1 MADWR
6 AAYDRT
12 GDGRV
17 YSGEVI
23 ALELELQKPDGAGGW
38 VDQPLVNRTFVQRV
52 FKSGGTV
59 LQAAL
64 GEITTAEDGSP
75 IVRFV
80 LTGDQTEALL
90 PTGTKIKLQH
100 EVAEILATGRD
111 VLVVGDFEVFMGGD
125 PDEDIPAPGV
135 PHNAGAARFT
145 VQQGAR
151 GRVVVR
157 YMGAPGKDGDPGGP
171 PGPQGAQGPP
181 GPQGIKGD
189 PGNNGSQG
197 PQGPAGLNG
206 TNGLDG
212 APGPQGAQGIQ
223 GPQGVKG
230 DTGATGAT
238 GATGPQGQQGAQ
250 GAPGPKGDAGP
261 TGPQGPQGVAGPKG
275 EQGAATSILGE
286 LASEADLP
294 PTGSV
299 GDAWLIGGDLYVWAE
314 IPGEWTNVGTIQGP
328 PGEDGAQ
335 GPTGPAGAVGP
346 EGPEGPQGVPGI
358 DGPEGPEGA
367 QGPPGL
373 DGAPGEQGPEGAQGP
388 QGLQGPQG
396 VPGPEGPEG
405 PEGPAGADGA
415 SEAVAVSYDDILTE
429 LGVDNV
435 QDAIGALYQLLAE
448 AGLVGGAG
456 VLDFGKPD
464 GAGLIPFFV

>member
-12 GDGRV
+12 GDAKV
-17 YSGEVI
+17 YSGEVV

-38 VDQPLVNRTFVQRV
+38 IDQPLVNRTFVQRV
-52 FKSGGTV
+52 FKPGGEV
-59 LQAAL
+59 LVAAL
-64 GEITTAEDGSP
+64 GDITTADDGSP

-80 LTGDQTEALL
+80 LTGDQTESLL
-90 PTGTKIKLQH
+90 PTGKKADYQH
-100 EVAEILATGRD
+100 EVSEVLATGRD
-111 VLVVGDFEVFMGGD
+111 VLVVGDFKVVMGGD

-171 PGPQGAQGPP
+171 PGPTGPQGPP

-189 PGNNGSQG
+189 PGNNGAQGPAGQTGATGPQG
-197 PQGPAGLNG
+197 PQG
-206 TNGLDG
+206 
-212 APGPQGAQGIQ
+212 IQ
-223 GPQGVKG
+223 GLKGDKG
-230 DTGATGAT
+230 DTGATGPT
-238 GATGPQGQQGAQ
+238 GATGAQGPQGPQG
-250 GAPGPKGDAGP
+250 PTGPKGDQGATGA

-299 GDAWLIGGDLYVWAE
+299 GDAWLIDGDLWVWAE
-314 IPGEWTNVGTIQGP
+314 IPGDWTNVGTIQGP

-335 GPTGPAGAVGP
+335 GPQGPAGAPGDEGPAGPKGDPGVVGPEGPEGPQGLPGNDGDPGPQGPEGPQGPQGAVGP
-346 EGPEGPQGVPGI
+346 EGPEGP
-358 DGPEGPEGA
+358 E
-367 QGPPGL
+367 
-373 DGAPGEQGPEGAQGP
+373 GP
-388 QGLQGPQG
+388 QGD
-396 VPGPEGPEG
+396 PG
-405 PEGPAGADGA
+405 AA
-415 SEAVAVSYDDILTE
+415 EAILVAYDDALTE
-429 LGVDNV
+429 LGAANV
-435 QDAIGALYQLLAE
+435 QEAVVALYNLLAE
-448 AGLVGGAG
+448 AGIVGGAG